1 MANYMSLN
9 DISQIMITMEVHVE
23 VEEEEVVETEAEVE
37 EGEKARATSVSSS
50 TVSPTDR
57 RTCLERSFKKV
68 ERPNKIAT
76 TVAGSRK

>member
-1 MANYMSLN
+1 
-9 DISQIMITMEVHVE
+9 MITMEVHVE

-37 EGEKARATSVSSS
+37 EGEKARASVSSS